1 MVTTTAPVSEKVA
14 LLKLK
19 EDREEARA
27 VLSRQPKM
35 SCAEAIENFG
45 RRQELARRTPE
56 AG

>member
-27 VLSRQPKM
+27 VLSRQPK
-35 SCAEAIENFG
+35 AIENFG